1 MNGLILIDKPAGMS
15 SFDVV
20 RRMRRIAST
29 KKVGHTGT
37 LDPDATGL
45 LPIVLGQCTKL
56 ANYLILDE
64 KEYVFEMKFGERTDS
79 DDSTGAVL
87 ETCPWEHVGAEALE
101 GVLDD
106 FRGDILQVPPIYS
119 ALKVDGERA
128 YELARRGE
136 HFELPP
142 RPIVVHELELLEVT
156 LPTARLRVRC
166 GSGTYVR
173 SLARDIGRAL
183 GSCAH
188 TTSIHRT
195 RVGSF
200 GVERAYTLEA
210 LEALTREELLKT
222 ILSPLEMLSSLPL
235 FVANMEQ
242 VTALGFGQRIDV
254 DFDASLD
261 EVVAVKS
268 STDELVAI
276 TKVEEVLEGR
286 GLRLKPI
293 RVLMAAQ

>member
-45 LPIVLGQCTKL
+45 LPIVLGHCTKL
-56 ANYLILDE
+56 ANYLLLDE
-64 KEYVFEMKFGERTDS
+64 KEYVFEMKFGEQTDS
-79 DDSTGAVL
+79 DDSTGARL
-87 ETCPWEHVGAEALE
+87 KSCPWEHVTKKALE
-101 GVLDD
+101 RVLDD
-106 FRGDILQVPPIYS
+106 FRGDILQVPPIFS

-136 HFELPP
+136 QFELPP
-142 RPIVVHELELLEVT
+142 RPIVVHELELLDVT
-156 LPTARLRVRC
+156 LPRARLRVRC

-173 SLARDIGRAL
+173 SLARDIGEAL

-188 TTSIHRT
+188 TTVIHRT
-195 RVGSF
+195 RVGTF
-200 GVERAYTLEA
+200 GIDRAYTLEA
-210 LEALTREELLKT
+210 LEALTREEFLAT
-222 ILSPLEMLSSLPL
+222 MLSPLEMLASLPF
-235 FVANMEQ
+235 FVASLEQ

-254 DFDASLD
+254 DFEASLD
-261 EVVAVKS
+261 DVVVVKS
-268 STDELVAI
+268 SEDELVAI
-276 TKVEEVLEGR
+276 TTVEKVLDGAR
-286 GLRLKPI
+286 LRLKPI